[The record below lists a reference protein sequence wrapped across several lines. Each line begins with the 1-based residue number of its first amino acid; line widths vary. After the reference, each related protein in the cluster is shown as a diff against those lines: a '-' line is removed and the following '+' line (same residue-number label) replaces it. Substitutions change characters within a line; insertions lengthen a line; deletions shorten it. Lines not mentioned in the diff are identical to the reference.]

1 MMEETY
7 KILLVEDNPADCKWI
22 DIQLQ
27 KAFGD
32 ALIFETC
39 GYLSKALELLEKN
52 TYSIVILDL
61 TIPDSTGLE
70 GLKKILELDYNC
82 PIIILTGLDDE
93 SLGVEAVQLG
103 AQDYLIKGKT
113 SSNGLKRSITY
124 SMERSKL
131 SKQLVENIKKVEESE
146 VRQEFFATLSHE
158 IRTPLNGIIGFTNLL
173 LKDEL
178 TPTQREQLEAVKHSG
193 DILLVLINDI
203 LDFFKIETDNIK
215 IESTELKLD
224 ELVNSTLGSFQLM
237 FQEKELKINKHYDD
251 RIPEILLGDPVRIN
265 QILLNLL
272 SNSLKFTS
280 YGGQITIN
288 VNILEQDESEANT
301 VSGDHDKVNIEF
313 IVSDTGI
320 GIPTEKLD
328 VIFDP
333 YVQSSSDTTRKYG
346 GTGLGLSIVK
356 RLVNMMNGTISV
368 KSQLAVGTTFTFV
381 LPLQK
386 TTATFIS
393 KKAEIKI
400 NDNKLKQLGKLKV
413 LLVEDIQLN
422 QLLAKI
428 ILNGFGFETDVADNG
443 KIAIELAEKNNYDI
457 ILMDLMMPEMDG
469 YDATQ
474 YIRTK
479 MEPPK
484 SNTPIIALTADVT
497 QRDVDRCSEVGMNDY
512 ISKPYNENDLLN
524 KIVRLVNKFKID
536 KTL

>member
-1 MMEETY
+1 MEETY
-7 KILLVEDNPADCKWI
+7 KILLVEDNPADCKWL

-27 KAFGD
+27 KAFGNT
-32 ALIFETC
+32 LVFETC
-39 GYLSKALELLEKN
+39 GYLSKALDLLEKN
-52 TYSIVILDL
+52 TYSIIILDL
-61 TIPDSTGLE
+61 TIPDSTGLD
-70 GLKKILELDYNC
+70 GLKKILEFDYNY

-93 SLGVEAVQLG
+93 SLGIEAVQLG

-113 SSNGLKRSITY
+113 SSHGLKRSITY

-131 SKQLVENIKKVEESE
+131 SRQLIENIKKVEASE

-178 TPTQREQLEAVKHSG
+178 TPTQREQLQAVKHSG

-203 LDFFKIETDNIK
+203 LDFFKIETDKIK
-215 IESTELKLD
+215 IEVTELKLD
-224 ELVNSTLGSFQLM
+224 ELVNSILSSFQLM
-237 FQEKELKINKHYDD
+237 FQEKELKINTHYDD

-272 SNSLKFTS
+272 SNALKFTNN
-280 YGGQITIN
+280 GGQITISA
-288 VNILEQDESEANT
+288 NILEQDRPEANHALG
-301 VSGDHDKVNIEF
+301 VAEKVYIEF

-328 VIFDP
+328 VIFEP
-333 YVQSSSDTTRKYG
+333 YVQSSTDTTRKYG

-356 RLVNMMNGTISV
+356 RLVNMMDGTISV
-368 KSQLAVGTTFTFV
+368 KSQLAVGTTFTIV

-386 TTATFIS
+386 TNATCIS
-393 KKAEIKI
+393 KKTEIKI

-428 ILNGFGFETDVADNG
+428 ILNGFGFETDLADNG
-443 KIAIELAEKNNYDI
+443 KIAIELVEKNNYDI

-479 MEPPK
+479 MELPK
-484 SNTPIIALTADVT
+484 SNTPIIALTADIT

-524 KIVRLVNKFKID
+524 KIVRLVNKFKVD